1 MTLFNYRLFWTA
13 MLTSEISSVQILV
26 FASFCES
33 ASSLGITR
41 RRTKRPVRHSTATAG
56 RRRKLVP
63 CLFHLC
69 YNQNADSSESGLF
82 LVLETGKRSADET
95 ASSLGA
101 SGVRW

>member
-1 MTLFNYRLFWTA
+1 MVVCGGKEVSTYRGGKDET
-13 MLTSEISSVQILV
+13 E
-26 FASFCES
+26 
-33 ASSLGITR
+33 
-41 RRTKRPVRHSTATAG
+41 
-56 RRRKLVP
+56 LVP